1 MLEKW
6 GVKNIVDPRLEGDL
20 DINSAWKA
28 IEAAMACVSPIA
40 HSWCGGHFTNI
51 NACGVWRA
59 KTRIQVFRKELHT
72 YVHLD

>member
-28 IEAAMACVSPIA
+28 IEAAMACVSSIA
-40 HSWCGGHFTNI
+40 HSWCGGHSTII
-51 NACGVWRA
+51 NTCEV
-59 KTRIQVFRKELHT
+59 
-72 YVHLD
+72 